1 MGDNLLRDPGVIN
14 KALTLRLCRLD
25 RRQRALQIF
34 HDELIVG
41 RLHMER
47 ICFTPDKLFA
57 ILLVHDIFPV
67 AEELCHSAVIH
78 GGKVE
83 RREDGGRLGFLL
95 RDFEAKLGE
104 TGSEECMASFVCCD
118 ELPDEVGVVR

>member
-25 RRQRALQIF
+25 RRKRALQIF

-47 ICFTPDKLFA
+47 ICFTSDKLFTV
-57 ILLVHDIFPV
+57 LLLHDIFPI
-67 AEELCHSAVIH
+67 AEELCHPAVIH

-95 RDFEAKLGE
+95 CDFETKLGE
-104 TGSEECMASFVCCD
+104 TGSEEGMASFVCCD
-118 ELPDEVGVVR
+118 ELPDEVGVVG